1 MLRRN
6 QLITVHDVLSTVD
19 WSRLSHRTDPTA
31 FGARAIVMA
40 IEAGERAAAV
50 GAIVKRP
57 KLYGSRQ
64 QLTLDQ
70 RMG

>member
-6 QLITVHDVLSTVD
+6 QLITVHDVLATVD
-19 WSRLSHRTDPTA
+19 WSRLSHQMTPMA
-31 FGARAIVMA
+31 WGGRAVVMA
-40 IEAGERAAAV
+40 IDAGERAAAL

-57 KLYGSRQ
+57 KIYGSRQ

-70 RMG
+70 RAA